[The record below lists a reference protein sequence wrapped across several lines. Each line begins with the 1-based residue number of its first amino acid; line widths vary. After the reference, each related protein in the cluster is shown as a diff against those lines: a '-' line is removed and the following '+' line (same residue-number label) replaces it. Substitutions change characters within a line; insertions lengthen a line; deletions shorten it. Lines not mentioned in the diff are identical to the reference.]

1 MKYYLTTPIYYP
13 SGYLHLGHTYST
25 IVADSLKRFREK
37 QGYEVFFTTGTDEHG
52 MKMEETAK
60 KAGVPVMDYVD
71 NIVAST
77 KELWKTLDIRYD
89 KFIRTTDKAH
99 TEAVQKIFTKLYE
112 KGEIYKGEY
121 EGKYC
126 KPCESFFTE
135 AQLVDG
141 KCPDCGR
148 EVTDAKEE
156 SYFFRLSAYK
166 DRLLKLY
173 EDNETFIM
181 PEFRKAEMVKNFVE
195 DLEDLA
201 VTRSSFSW
209 GVPVPF
215 DEKHVIYVWIDALSC
230 YLTALGY
237 GSDDESNFRKF
248 WPADVHIV
256 GKEIN
261 RFHTVIWPA
270 MLMALDLPIPKMV
283 FAHGWILFDEDKMSK
298 SKGNVVYPEPILD
311 LYGMD
316 ALRYFMLRE
325 FSFGQDGN
333 FTKEKFLSRYNSD
346 LANDLGNLLSRT
358 ISMIEKY
365 TDGVIPAPEKATDYD
380 AALEEVIL
388 STKARME
395 GAMEHLTFSKAL
407 AEVFATISRAN
418 KYIDETMPWVLAKEG
433 RTEELASVLYH
444 LVHALAV
451 SATLLSPFMEET
463 SKKITSALGIEPVA
477 WDDTDKA
484 NVVRAGAKVH
494 AIPALFPR
502 LDIEAELV
510 RWDEANKELARSR
523 GLLPPEVKPLEHKA
537 EISFEDWEKLEL
549 RVGLVEACEAHPKAD
564 RLLVSKVRL
573 GSELRTI
580 VSGIREHYAPEDMVG
595 RRVVVL
601 CNLPKRKIRGIES
614 EGMLLVGQDDAG
626 MSLLTTAESV
636 EPGAEVG

>member
-71 NIVAST
+71 RIVDST
-77 KELWKTLDIRYD
+77 KKLWKTLDIRYD
-89 KFIRTTDKAH
+89 AFVRTTDEAH
-99 TEAVQKIFTKLYE
+99 MAAVQKIFTKLYE

-126 KPCESFFTE
+126 KPCEAFFTE
-135 AQLVDG
+135 SQLVDG

-173 EDNETFIM
+173 EDHETFIM
-181 PEFRKAEMVKNFVE
+181 PAFRKAEMVKNFVN

-215 DEKHVIYVWIDALSC
+215 DPKHVIYVWIDALSC

-237 GSDDESNFRKF
+237 GSSDESNFKKY

-256 GKEIN
+256 GKEIT

-298 SKGNVVYPEPILD
+298 SKGNVIYPEPILD

-333 FTKEKFLSRYNSD
+333 FTKEKFLARYNSD

-365 TDGVIPAPEKATDYD
+365 QDGVIFAKGKETAFDKALDD
-380 AALEEVIL
+380 VIL
-388 STKARME
+388 STKERME
-395 GAMEHLTFSKAL
+395 KAMDELQFSKAL
-407 AEVFATISRAN
+407 GEVFATISRAN

-433 RTEELASVLYH
+433 RTEELSSVLYH

-451 SATLLSPFMEET
+451 AATLLDPFMEET
-463 SKKITSALGIEPVA
+463 SKKITSALGIEAVA
-477 WDDTDKA
+477 WNDTDKPD
-484 NVVRAGAKVH
+484 VITVGGKVH
-494 AIPALFPR
+494 AVPAIFPR
-502 LDIEAELV
+502 LDIEKELV
-510 RWDEANKELARSR
+510 RWDEANKALARAR
-523 GLLPPEVKPLEHKA
+523 GLLKEEEKPLEHKA
-537 EISFEDWEKLEL
+537 DVSFEEWEKLEL
-549 RVGLVEACEAHPKAD
+549 RVGLVESCEAHPKAD

-573 GSELRTI
+573 KGEVRTI
-580 VSGIREHYAPEDMVG
+580 VSGIREKYAPEDMVG

-614 EGMLLVGQDDAG
+614 EGMLLVGDDGDA
-626 MSLLTTAESV
+626 MTLLTTAESV
-636 EPGAEVG
+636 KSGAEVG